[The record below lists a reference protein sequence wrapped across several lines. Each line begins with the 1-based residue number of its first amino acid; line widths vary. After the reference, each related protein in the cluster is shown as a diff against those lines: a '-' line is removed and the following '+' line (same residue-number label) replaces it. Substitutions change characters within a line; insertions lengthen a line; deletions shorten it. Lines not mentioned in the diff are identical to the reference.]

1 MVPSLARLLADL
13 VAGRHDVVWPDMEC
27 TAWDGSEIVLRGR
40 VFIPPSH
47 REDWSLAISTYEDIT
62 AERERET
69 QLVKARDDA
78 ERASAAKAE
87 FVANMSHEFRTPLNA
102 IIGFAQVLRD
112 EMFGPL
118 GSERYTGYVEDILE
132 SGEHLL
138 ELVNDILDLARAD
151 AGRMELEESVIDLTI
166 LVTQSLRF
174 VRDRAARERIALET
188 RLPRSLPRVLGDNRR
203 LRQLLLN
210 LLTNAVKFTD
220 HGGRIVVEAERLED
234 GAIALRITDSGIGMT
249 HDDIVVAMEPFGQ
262 AQRRRRGRLE
272 GTGLGLPI
280 ARRIAEIHDG
290 TLTID
295 STPGQGTTATL
306 TLPAGRIVTP

>member
-1 MVPSLARLLADL
+1 
-13 VAGRHDVVWPDMEC
+13 
-27 TAWDGSEIVLRGR
+27 
-40 VFIPPSH
+40 
-47 REDWSLAISTYEDIT
+47 
-62 AERERET
+62 
-69 QLVKARDDA
+69 QLVKARDEA

-174 VRDRAARERIALET
+174 VRDRA
-188 RLPRSLPRVLGDNRR
+188 
-203 LRQLLLN
+203 
-210 LLTNAVKFTD
+210 
-220 HGGRIVVEAERLED
+220 
-234 GAIALRITDSGIGMT
+234 
-249 HDDIVVAMEPFGQ
+249 
-262 AQRRRRGRLE
+262 
-272 GTGLGLPI
+272 
-280 ARRIAEIHDG
+280 
-290 TLTID
+290 
-295 STPGQGTTATL
+295 
-306 TLPAGRIVTP
+306 